1 MINKILPDL
10 TKRAIGLDLLRALAI
25 LMVLFYHGWIF
36 VSCFFPKAGMLF
48 FLGYWG
54 VELFFVLSG
63 FLIGGILIEKV
74 LNTDSFGFSS
84 ILDFWKRRWIRTI
97 PIYLIALLLHFI
109 SINYIVG
116 FPTTFDFRYL
126 FFAQNLVHAHP
137 SFFPEAW
144 SLSVEEWFYLSLPL
158 AVFVALVLP
167 TKNKENR
174 LLMAFMGL
182 LLLFTLFRWSQSN
195 GTFDINSWDK
205 NIRKVVAFRLDALLY
220 GVIAAWVLKTQKS
233 FAITYRK
240 HLFLLG
246 AILVPVAYFVF
257 YKKYSAG
264 FNNVFFSSLSS
275 MGFALTL
282 FYFKTWQGPKNKS
295 IINAITFLSVIS
307 YSLYL
312 IHYTF
317 LFRVLNNFIVART
330 LINASVLLFVYL
342 LLAIVLASFFHCY
355 FEKPFLKLKE
365 KMKA

>member
-10 TKRAIGLDLLRALAI
+10 SKRAIGLDLLRALAI

-36 VSCFFPKAGMLF
+36 VSGFFPKAGMLF

-74 LNTDSFGFSS
+74 LNTNSFGLNT
-84 ILDFWKRRWIRTI
+84 IIDFWKRRWIRTI

-116 FPTTFDFRYL
+116 FPTSFDFRYL

-158 AVFVALVLP
+158 TVLIAFIFP
-167 TKNKENR
+167 TKNKEKR
-174 LLMAFMGL
+174 LLVAFMSL
-182 LLLFTLFRWSQSN
+182 LLLFTYFRWSQSD

-220 GVIAAWVLKTQKS
+220 GVIAAWVFKTKKS

-240 HLFLLG
+240 YLLLLG
-246 AILVPVAYFVF
+246 AILVLIAYFVF
-257 YKKYSAG
+257 YKKFSAD

-275 MGFALTL
+275 LGFALTL

-295 IINAITFLSVIS
+295 ILNAITFLSVIS

-317 LFRVLNNFIVART
+317 LFRVLNNFIIART
-330 LINASVLLFVYL
+330 LMNASVLLFVYL
-342 LLAIVLASFFHCY
+342 LFAIVLASLFHYY

>member
-10 TKRAIGLDLLRALAI
+10 SKRAIGLDLLRALAI

-36 VSCFFPKAGMLF
+36 VSGFFSKAGMLF

-74 LNTDSFGFSS
+74 LNTNSFGLNT
-84 ILDFWKRRWIRTI
+84 IIDFWKRRWIRTI

-116 FPTTFDFRYL
+116 FPTSFDFRYL

-158 AVFVALVLP
+158 TVLIAFIFP
-167 TKNKENR
+167 TKNKEKR
-174 LLMAFMGL
+174 LLVAFLAL
-182 LLLFTLFRWSQSN
+182 LLLFTYFRWSQSD

-220 GVIAAWVLKTQKS
+220 GVIAAWVFKTKKS

-240 HLFLLG
+240 YLLLFG
-246 AILVPVAYFVF
+246 AILVPIAYFVF
-257 YKKYSAG
+257 YKKFSAD

-275 MGFALTL
+275 LGFALTL

-295 IINAITFLSVIS
+295 ILNAITFLSVIS

-317 LFRVLNNFIVART
+317 LFRVLNNFIIART
-330 LINASVLLFVYL
+330 LMNASVLLFVYL
-342 LLAIVLASFFHCY
+342 LFAIVLASLFHYY

>member
-1 MINKILPDL
+1 
-10 TKRAIGLDLLRALAI
+10 
-25 LMVLFYHGWIF
+25 
-36 VSCFFPKAGMLF
+36 MLF

-74 LNTDSFGFSS
+74 LNTNSFGLNT
-84 ILDFWKRRWIRTI
+84 IIDFWKRRWIRTI

-116 FPTTFDFRYL
+116 FPTSFDFRYL

-158 AVFVALVLP
+158 TVLIAFIFP
-167 TKNKENR
+167 TKNKEKR
-174 LLMAFMGL
+174 LLVAFMSL
-182 LLLFTLFRWSQSN
+182 LLLFTYFRWSQSD

-220 GVIAAWVLKTQKS
+220 GVIAAWVFKTKKS

-240 HLFLLG
+240 YLLLLG
-246 AILVPVAYFVF
+246 AILVLIAYFVF
-257 YKKYSAG
+257 YKKFSAD

-275 MGFALTL
+275 LGFALTL

-295 IINAITFLSVIS
+295 ILNAITFLSVIS

-317 LFRVLNNFIVART
+317 LFRVLNNFIIART
-330 LINASVLLFVYL
+330 LMNASVLLFVYL
-342 LLAIVLASFFHCY
+342 LFAIVLASLFHYY

>member
-10 TKRAIGLDLLRALAI
+10 SKRAIGLDLLRALAI

-36 VSCFFPKAGMLF
+36 VSGFFPKAGMLF

-74 LNTDSFGFSS
+74 LNTNSFGLNT
-84 ILDFWKRRWIRTI
+84 IIDFWKRRWIRTI

-116 FPTTFDFRYL
+116 FPTSFDFRYL

-158 AVFVALVLP
+158 TVLIAFIFP
-167 TKNKENR
+167 TKNKEKR
-174 LLMAFMGL
+174 LLVAFLAL
-182 LLLFTLFRWSQSN
+182 LLLFTYFRWSQSD

-220 GVIAAWVLKTQKS
+220 GVIAAWVFKTKKS

-240 HLFLLG
+240 YLLLFG
-246 AILVPVAYFVF
+246 AILVPIAYFVF
-257 YKKYSAG
+257 YKKFSAD

-275 MGFALTL
+275 LGFALTL

-295 IINAITFLSVIS
+295 ILNAITFLSVIS

-317 LFRVLNNFIVART
+317 LFRVLNNFIIART
-330 LINASVLLFVYL
+330 LMNASVLLFVYL
-342 LLAIVLASFFHCY
+342 LFAIVLASLFHYY

>member
-10 TKRAIGLDLLRALAI
+10 SKRAIGLDLLRALAI

-36 VSCFFPKAGMLF
+36 VSGFFPKAGMLF

-74 LNTDSFGFSS
+74 LNTNSFGLNT
-84 ILDFWKRRWIRTI
+84 IIDFWKRRWIRTI

-116 FPTTFDFRYL
+116 FPTSFDFRYL

-158 AVFVALVLP
+158 TVLIAFIFP
-167 TKNKENR
+167 TKNKEKR
-174 LLMAFMGL
+174 LLVAFMSL
-182 LLLFTLFRWSQSN
+182 LLLFTYFRWSQSD

-220 GVIAAWVLKTQKS
+220 GVIAAWVFKTKKS

-240 HLFLLG
+240 YLLLLG
-246 AILVPVAYFVF
+246 AILVLIAYFVF
-257 YKKYSAG
+257 YKKFSAG
-264 FNNVFFSSLSS
+264 FNNVFFTSLSS
-275 MGFALTL
+275 LGFALTL

-295 IINAITFLSVIS
+295 ILNAITFLSVIS

-317 LFRVLNNFIVART
+317 LFRVLNNFIIART
-330 LINASVLLFVYL
+330 LMNASVLLFVYL
-342 LLAIVLASFFHCY
+342 LFAIVLASLFHYY

>member
-10 TKRAIGLDLLRALAI
+10 SKRAIGLDLLRALAI

-36 VSCFFPKAGMLF
+36 VSGFFPKAGMLF

-74 LNTDSFGFSS
+74 LNTNSFGLNT
-84 ILDFWKRRWIRTI
+84 IIDFWKRRWIRTI

-116 FPTTFDFRYL
+116 FPTSFDFRYL

-158 AVFVALVLP
+158 TVLIAFIFP
-167 TKNKENR
+167 TKNKEKR
-174 LLMAFMGL
+174 LLVAFMSL
-182 LLLFTLFRWSQSN
+182 LLLFTYFRWSQSD

-220 GVIAAWVLKTQKS
+220 GVIAAWVFKTKKS

-240 HLFLLG
+240 YLLLFG
-246 AILVPVAYFVF
+246 AILVPIAYFVF
-257 YKKYSAG
+257 YKKFSAD

-275 MGFALTL
+275 LGFALTL

-295 IINAITFLSVIS
+295 ILNAITFLSVIS

-317 LFRVLNNFIVART
+317 LFRVLNNFIIART
-330 LINASVLLFVYL
+330 LMNASVLLFVYL
-342 LLAIVLASFFHCY
+342 LFAIVLASLFHYY